1 MQTRDAD
8 KEKKDQA
15 LLMLVEAA
23 ATESEER
30 ERSERFPAADALLEA
45 WGRTKPSVL
54 LFALDLAAQETQF
67 YAPNKH
73 LSGAG
78 KEEANEAFLDAVA
91 RYLNCAK
98 VELQA
103 THRGT
108 HGPLTVPK
116 ANALLAAH
124 YLVAYGSTPNCARA
138 LNINQS
144 TATRRAA
151 HGHGVHR
158 VQVDNAFR
166 AYDADARDGGVDPIS
181 LTP

>member
-1 MQTRDAD
+1 
-8 KEKKDQA
+8 
-15 LLMLVEAA
+15 
-23 ATESEER
+23 
-30 ERSERFPAADALLEA
+30 
-45 WGRTKPSVL
+45 VL

-166 AYDADARDGGVDPIS
+166 AYDADARDGVLRIIPELKRIELYLDELNRQPPDSQHHRERWERYRAQQHALRTIASFTGLHDPEQ
-181 LTP
+181 T